1 MSMTN
6 RAAQFAPFAALVGYD
21 DAIAETA
28 RATDQAVEL
37 SSDLTSLLD
46 VQLSQLQKALEEQSP
61 NPVEVRLTHF
71 VPDQRKEGG
80 HYANITAAVK
90 GIDETARRIM
100 LSDGHVVNIE
110 NIIHLKSQYGNHKA
124 SLNKT

>member
-1 MSMTN
+1 MPMAN

-28 RATDQAVEL
+28 RSTDQAIEL
-37 SSDLTSLLD
+37 SADLASLLD
-46 VQLSQLQKALEEQSP
+46 IQLLQLQHALEEQSP
-61 NPVEVRLTHF
+61 NPVEVRLTYF
-71 VPDQRKEGG
+71 VPDKRKEGG

-90 GIDETARRIM
+90 GIDETARRIL

-110 NIIHLKSQYGNHKA
+110 NIIHLKSQYGNHEA
-124 SLNKT
+124 SSNKT

>member
-61 NPVEVRLTHF
+61 NTVEVRLTYF
-71 VPDQRKEGG
+71 VPDKRKEGG

-90 GIDETARRIM
+90 GIDETARRIL
-100 LSDGHVVNIE
+100 LSDGHIINVDSVVQLTI
-110 NIIHLKSQYGNHKA
+110 LP
-124 SLNKT
+124 

>member
-28 RATDQAVEL
+28 RTTDQAVEL

-46 VQLSQLQKALEEQSP
+46 VQLSQLQKAFEEQSP
-61 NPVEVRLTHF
+61 NPVEVRLTYF

-90 GIDETARRIM
+90 GIDETARRIL
-100 LSDGHVVNIE
+100 LSDGHIIDVDCVVQ
-110 NIIHLKSQYGNHKA
+110 LTLLPCDCRA
-124 SLNKT
+124 